1 MAATTE
7 NEGPKTPKAPP
18 TPKVKAPPATP
29 PRGDPAA
36 PVLADPKVKPHEKGK
51 GKGKGEGEGKDRDRS
66 RSPSAPRTAA
76 EKKKIPCRFYF
87 GSGATC
93 TKGRDCDYS
102 HSKDSPRANSPT
114 GGRKSVCYAFLQAK
128 CSKGKD
134 CKYTHDKKALA
145 VVKASV
151 KAASSKSSG
160 SPVQTPRGGD
170 PTAPPSVKAKAK
182 ASAVALAVHSD
193 DDSDNESFCSAISTV
208 SEVSRGCL
216 KRQDRRGKI
225 TKDRKLKFNNKRD
238 VVKFHVASVI
248 VSGAR
253 HSLENGLVTE
263 YRRRT

>member
-1 MAATTE
+1 MLCIPAS
-7 NEGPKTPKAPP
+7 
-18 TPKVKAPPATP
+18 KV
-29 PRGDPAA
+29 
-36 PVLADPKVKPHEKGK
+36 
-51 GKGKGEGEGKDRDRS
+51 
-66 RSPSAPRTAA
+66 
-76 EKKKIPCRFYF
+76 F
-87 GSGATC
+87 
-93 TKGRDCDYS
+93 
-102 HSKDSPRANSPT
+102 
-114 GGRKSVCYAFLQAK
+114 
-128 CSKGKD
+128 KGKD

-193 DDSDNESFCSAISTV
+193 DDSDNESFCSAFSTV

-216 KRQDRRGKI
+216 KRQDRCGKI

-248 VSGAR
+248 VNGAR

-263 YRRRT
+263 YRRRS